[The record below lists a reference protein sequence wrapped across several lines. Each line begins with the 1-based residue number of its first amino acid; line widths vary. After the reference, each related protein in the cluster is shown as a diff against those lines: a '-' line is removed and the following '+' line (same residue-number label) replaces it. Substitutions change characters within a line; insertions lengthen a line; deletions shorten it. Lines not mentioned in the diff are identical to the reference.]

1 MLFYTNY
8 LSKFTRINISR
19 LFQSF
24 TKILLITLI
33 FSLSHNCLALSS
45 DKQKA
50 IELEADSADL
60 DDKKGISIYRGNV
73 ILTQGSTRL
82 NASQL
87 TLYHD
92 KKHKLVKAEAIGSPA
107 RFKQRPDGEKTDVS
121 AKASKM
127 VYFLKEETI
136 KLYGNALFWQGKSS
150 FRGDKIIYD
159 TKNDIVKATS
169 KKSAD
174 GKIQSGGRVKV
185 TIEAKKAK

>member
-8 LSKFTRINISR
+8 LTRFSSINMSR
-19 LFQSF
+19 LFQSI
-24 TKILLITLI
+24 TKIALITI
-33 FSLSHNCLALSS
+33 SFSLSHNCLALSS
-45 DKQKA
+45 DKEKA

-92 KKHKLVKAEAIGSPA
+92 KKHKLIRAKAIGSPA
-107 RFKQRPDGEKTDVS
+107 RFKQRPDGEKIDVS

-127 VYFLKEETI
+127 IYLLKEETI
-136 KLYGNALFWQGKSS
+136 ELYGNALFWQGKNS

-159 TKNDIVKATS
+159 TKNDIVKASS

-174 GKIQSGGRVKV
+174 GTIQSGGRVKV
-185 TIEAKKAK
+185 TIEAKQAK